1 MAVRKGSG
9 GKVSRLGRFL
19 VPTLIFVVVCVFRMG
34 FICSFVSVTL
44 SDLLWLNVCLC
55 FSIFHFPFYMNC
67 GDLYF

>member
-44 SDLLWLNVCLC
+44 FQIFCGLMFACVFL
-55 FSIFHFPFYMNC
+55 FSTFLFT
-67 GDLYF
+67 